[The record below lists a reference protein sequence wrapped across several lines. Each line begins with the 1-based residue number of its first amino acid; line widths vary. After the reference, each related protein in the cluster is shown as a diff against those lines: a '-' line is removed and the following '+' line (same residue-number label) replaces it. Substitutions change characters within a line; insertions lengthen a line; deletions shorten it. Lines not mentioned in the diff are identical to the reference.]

1 MFLGV
6 DEEGGTVARIAS
18 NSAFGVTDVG
28 NMSDVG
34 ATGDSQN
41 AYNAGST
48 IGTYLNTLGF
58 NMDFAPVAD
67 VLTNPDNT
75 VIKDRSFGSDSQL
88 VADMVCAEMQ
98 GLNDQHGHH
107 QHRNADALFQPHLA
121 GVKAA
126 PVALDLLAFGISC
139 HNQPP
144 SLGSTY
150 RITEWPVKP

>member
-1 MFLGV
+1 ML
-6 DEEGGTVARIAS
+6 
-18 NSAFGVTDVG
+18 FGVTDVG

-98 GLNDQHGHH
+98 GLNEH
-107 QHRNADALFQPHLA
+107 QILSVVKTFSGTRELQKGIPMTGQFLQISLWMTCWQMSLFHSSRQ
-121 GVKAA
+121 
-126 PVALDLLAFGISC
+126 
-139 HNQPP
+139 
-144 SLGSTY
+144 
-150 RITEWPVKP
+150 